1 MPARPLLSPG
11 RAQGS
16 GSLGR
21 LAGHI
26 PEPAAQGPI
35 PATELVTAAVFSMG
49 PEDGTKCWCCGL
61 EPSRCAVGGHPTWGH
76 HRPHSPC
83 GHLQGQCPD
92 RALSWGG
99 RDHMDGQILGQL
111 RPLAEE
117 EEEDGAGDAP
127 SARPAF
133 PGMGS
138 EELRLASF
146 YDWPLSAVVPPELL
160 AAAGFFHTGQQ
171 DKVRCF
177 FCYGGLQ
184 SWEQGDDP
192 WTEHARWFPRCEFL
206 LRTKGRDFVCRIQE
220 SCCRVPGSWVFSGS
234 FQDRSEEPEDAG
246 PATPSDAGG
255 GQERPAWTQC
265 PAVQA
270 VLRMGFGWGQVQG
283 LLQRK
288 YRQVV
293 PTGVSTSQ
301 LVADLLQE
309 EDGGRAA
316 GAGGARPT
324 ASRATREGLDG
335 PSALVESGLWDPG
348 APWASCPL
356 GTWASPLFYPPTAPV
371 PPGPELPTPSREVQ
385 VEGAREAGPRCGDPD
400 GARAE
405 RVPVALEA
413 PGARNA
419 DAEEQLQRLREE
431 RTCRVC
437 LDRAVAVVFVPCGHL
452 ACAECA
458 PSLQLCPIC
467 RAPIRSCVRTF
478 LS

>member
-1 MPARPLLSPG
+1 MPKQLSGKVGSGKLALVVPELVQMPLLCAATRLDVLQKYLLPG

-16 GSLGR
+16 GALGR
-21 LAGHI
+21 LAEHI

-61 EPSRCAVGGHPTWGH
+61 EPSRCAAGGRPTWGH

-92 RALSWGG
+92 SALSWGG

-117 EEEDGAGDAP
+117 EEEYGAGDAP
-127 SARPAF
+127 STRPAF

-146 YDWPLSAVVPPELL
+146 YDWPLSTVVPPELL

-184 SWEQGDDP
+184 SWERGDDP

-206 LRTKGRDFVCRIQE
+206 LRTKGRDFVCRVQE
-220 SCCRVPGSWVFSGS
+220 SCCHEPGSW
-234 FQDRSEEPEDAG
+234 DRSEEPEDAG
-246 PATPSDAGG
+246 LATPS
-255 GQERPAWTQC
+255 
-265 PAVQA
+265 
-270 VLRMGFGWGQVQG
+270 
-283 LLQRK
+283 
-288 YRQVV
+288 
-293 PTGVSTSQ
+293 
-301 LVADLLQE
+301 
-309 EDGGRAA
+309 
-316 GAGGARPT
+316 
-324 ASRATREGLDG
+324 
-335 PSALVESGLWDPG
+335 
-348 APWASCPL
+348 
-356 GTWASPLFYPPTAPV
+356 APV
-371 PPGPELPTPSREVQ
+371 HPGPELPTPGRQAQ
-385 VEGAREAGPRCGDPD
+385 VEGAREAG
-400 GARAE
+400 GAQAE
-405 RVPVALEA
+405 RVPVALGA
-413 PGARNA
+413 PGAQA
-419 DAEEQLQRLREE
+419 AGVEEQLQRLQEE

-437 LDRAVAVVFVPCGHL
+437 LDRTVAVVFVPCGHL
-452 ACAECA
+452 ACTECA

>member
-1 MPARPLLSPG
+1 
-11 RAQGS
+11 
-16 GSLGR
+16 
-21 LAGHI
+21 
-26 PEPAAQGPI
+26 
-35 PATELVTAAVFSMG
+35 MG

-61 EPSRCAVGGHPTWGH
+61 EPSRCAAGGHPTWGH

-83 GHLQGQCPD
+83 GHLRGQCPD

-117 EEEDGAGDAP
+117 EEEEDGAGDAP

-138 EELRLASF
+138 EELRLASLHA
-146 YDWPLSAVVPPELL
+146 WPPSAVVPPELL

-220 SCCRVPGSWVFSGS
+220 SCCRVPGSW
-234 FQDRSEEPEDAG
+234 DRSEEPEDAG
-246 PATPSDAGG
+246 PATPS
-255 GQERPAWTQC
+255 
-265 PAVQA
+265 
-270 VLRMGFGWGQVQG
+270 
-283 LLQRK
+283 
-288 YRQVV
+288 
-293 PTGVSTSQ
+293 
-301 LVADLLQE
+301 
-309 EDGGRAA
+309 
-316 GAGGARPT
+316 
-324 ASRATREGLDG
+324 
-335 PSALVESGLWDPG
+335 
-348 APWASCPL
+348 
-356 GTWASPLFYPPTAPV
+356 APV

-385 VEGAREAGPRCGDPD
+385 VEGAREAGEGED

-413 PGARNA
+413 PGARDA

-437 LDRAVAVVFVPCGHL
+437 LDRTVAVVFVPCGHL